1 MTGFF
6 IAKTEAPQPAD
17 SSRMPAILSASVA

>member
-17 SSRMPAILSASVA
+17 SSRMPAIPSALVA

>member
-6 IAKTEAPQPAD
+6 IAKTEATKPAD
-17 SSRMPAILSASVA
+17 SSRMPAIPSALVA